1 VADKR
6 GYFGPLADWAANSQ
20 GGLSLGGI
28 KIKSPLQILGS
39 WFGGQ
44 NSQEFADTHGVG
56 LRPDSQ
62 QRLESQIWGQ
72 PLMSSAGG
80 SEEDGQQYAGQ
91 VHESTM
97 RPSGH
102 SITPISGGGGG
113 YHSSSS
119 NYLGATTNL
128 AGNGRG
134 QTVGHATMSDVENMI
149 SGGIGRDSRAAMM
162 TQGREMDERRK
173 EAKRNGMTLKEYR
186 QSGQ

>member
-6 GYFGPLADWAANSQ
+6 GFFGRLADMAANSS
-20 GGLSLGGI
+20 GGLSLGGTN
-28 KIKSPLQILGS
+28 IKSPLQLLGG

-44 NSQEFADTHGVG
+44 DAQGFADTHGVG

-80 SEEDGQQYAGQ
+80 SSDGGESSVGQEYA
-91 VHESTM
+91 STA

-102 SITPISGGGGG
+102 SVSYFGGQGGSGMGA
-113 YHSSSS
+113 STS
-119 NYLGATTNL
+119 LG
-128 AGNGRG
+128 GNGM
-134 QTVGHATMSDVENMI
+134 TVGHATMSDVENMI
-149 SGGIGRDSRAAMM
+149 SGGIGRDSRTAMM